1 MRLLVENSAHN
12 RQLRGTFRAGK
23 ARTGCLVSG
32 RATPLTP
39 AAGALTTPG
48 CHTKVNSVEA
58 KLKEVTREKDDLAQQ
73 HQNLEMKLKEVTQ
86 KKNDLAKKNL
96 DCETDVKQLK
106 EQMREHEEKFSRDLA
121 QNQETCETKVSLV
134 ETKLKEVTQEKD
146 DLAQQHQ
153 NRQTELKEVQAEL
166 KTVKEEKKQSQET
179 NQSLEK
185 EGELKDSQVKQL
197 ENDLEEQKERFIK
210 DLAQKHLDCELF
222 VEQKE
227 RTVEQLRNQLE
238 EQKEMFTRDLAQNQ
252 ETWETKVNSVEA
264 KLKEVTREKDDLA
277 QQHQNLEKEL
287 KDVEEE
293 KNQSCERGIKLM
305 ETKVKQFEEQMKEQQ
320 GMFYKDLAQK
330 QQSWE
335 TKLRDEDNKALGIGY
350 VVEEDKLYLMASIN
364 FSRRR
369 GKMRT
374 GQDLLMEEVRSNT
387 PDPLTRRLLLS
398 QVAGLYDPIGL
409 VTPLKQKGAILVRKA
424 FQETASGNLAQNTWD
439 KPLSE
444 GLREEA
450 IKLFEEYAQLGQVK
464 FQRSLTPRGWKGKPW
479 AITFSDG
486 SDKSYGAVL
495 YLRWETDEGIDIR
508 LLESKAKLTPL
519 DQKGDAVKA
528 EVCGAVFAARLRK
541 YVERHGRM
549 EIERWFHLVDS
560 QTVLGAIHRDSYG
573 YQTFFANRIGE
584 IQKSASVEDWWWI
597 PGTLNI
603 ADTITR
609 GAALKDLQETWQ
621 SGPEF
626 LRRPLEEWPIKSAE
640 EVVIDARDSIS
651 KLQRKAFSAVMTRG
665 QVKRCRGV
673 TTQDQTEA
681 EDSVEENDVNP
692 THLIVCPDASET
704 DPEMRRGEVALRVT
718 LSNSA
723 IKNLLEVK
731 RFSCM
736 SRLVNVV
743 AWVRRAADRWLGLKD
758 QTTKKLKWEASPS
771 KEKSKAF
778 VLNVED
784 CEHAFRALCLAA
796 QEGITFPDTTL
807 NRLVVIKDKDGLILC
822 GGRIQ
827 VFRDD
832 KSLVPILPQDAWIST
847 LLAREAHNANHEGI
861 AGTLLRMRRKAWV
874 VRGRRIVKKV
884 VDNCVTCRRVKA
896 KRCQQIM
903 SDLPPERT
911 TPAAPFQFTAVDLFG
926 PYEVKDEV
934 KKRVR
939 LKVWGIVFSCMASRA
954 IHADIVSDMS
964 AEGFMLAYQRFT
976 SLRGHPSKVWSDPG
990 TNFVG
995 AKPALEDLYRFLGKL
1010 ESSGVE
1016 EKAAKNGTKWSWKI

>member
-1 MRLLVENSAHN
+1 
-12 RQLRGTFRAGK
+12 
-23 ARTGCLVSG
+23 
-32 RATPLTP
+32 
-39 AAGALTTPG
+39 
-48 CHTKVNSVEA
+48 
-58 KLKEVTREKDDLAQQ
+58 
-73 HQNLEMKLKEVTQ
+73 
-86 KKNDLAKKNL
+86 
-96 DCETDVKQLK
+96 
-106 EQMREHEEKFSRDLA
+106 
-121 QNQETCETKVSLV
+121 
-134 ETKLKEVTQEKD
+134 
-146 DLAQQHQ
+146 
-153 NRQTELKEVQAEL
+153 
-166 KTVKEEKKQSQET
+166 
-179 NQSLEK
+179 
-185 EGELKDSQVKQL
+185 
-197 ENDLEEQKERFIK
+197 
-210 DLAQKHLDCELF
+210 
-222 VEQKE
+222 
-227 RTVEQLRNQLE
+227 
-238 EQKEMFTRDLAQNQ
+238 
-252 ETWETKVNSVEA
+252 
-264 KLKEVTREKDDLA
+264 
-277 QQHQNLEKEL
+277 
-287 KDVEEE
+287 
-293 KNQSCERGIKLM
+293 
-305 ETKVKQFEEQMKEQQ
+305 
-320 GMFYKDLAQK
+320 
-330 QQSWE
+330 
-335 TKLRDEDNKALGIGY
+335 
-350 VVEEDKLYLMASIN
+350 
-364 FSRRR
+364 
-369 GKMRT
+369 
-374 GQDLLMEEVRSNT
+374 
-387 PDPLTRRLLLS
+387 
-398 QVAGLYDPIGL
+398 
-409 VTPLKQKGAILVRKA
+409 
-424 FQETASGNLAQNTWD
+424 
-439 KPLSE
+439 
-444 GLREEA
+444 
-450 IKLFEEYAQLGQVK
+450 
-464 FQRSLTPRGWKGKPW
+464 
-479 AITFSDG
+479 
-486 SDKSYGAVL
+486 
-495 YLRWETDEGIDIR
+495 
-508 LLESKAKLTPL
+508 
-519 DQKGDAVKA
+519 
-528 EVCGAVFAARLRK
+528 
-541 YVERHGRM
+541 
-549 EIERWFHLVDS
+549 
-560 QTVLGAIHRDSYG
+560 
-573 YQTFFANRIGE
+573 
-584 IQKSASVEDWWWI
+584 
-597 PGTLNI
+597 
-603 ADTITR
+603 
-609 GAALKDLQETWQ
+609 
-621 SGPEF
+621 
-626 LRRPLEEWPIKSAE
+626 
-640 EVVIDARDSIS
+640 
-651 KLQRKAFSAVMTRG
+651 MTRG

-1016 EKAAKNGTKWSWKI
+1016 EKAAKNGTKWSWKIHPADSPHRNGAAEAAVRTVKRALQNVGGNGVFTWGEFQTFVYMAANMSNEMPVDARAQSQEDCVEYITPNSLLLGRASLRGDPGDFQFEGYPYKRLRVIQSEVKKFWKKWCQLAGPNLFVRSKWHTKERNVAEGDIVWLADQNALRGQFKLGRVISAFPDKKGVVRDVKVRTFPSYPVMIKKPSREEHGSRTSAARKLSSKIPATILHRDVRRLVVLIPVEEQ